1 MRESIDW
8 KFTVF
13 IEDFKADSGVLK
25 YEHDIAIMVTLKT
38 TSITIDFNDFHAFN
52 PEFAKDFLN
61 HPSKHFPIFNDILRS
76 KVRCRDPDFAEQNTF
91 QVIFN
96 NFSMSPSI
104 HNRRRYALKMVKL
117 FIDKDGKMREVA
129 DELKITRRE
138 ASRIVF
144 KEIRYLLDIV
154 KKRKTKRA

>member
-1 MRESIDW
+1 
-8 KFTVF
+8 
-13 IEDFKADSGVLK
+13 
-25 YEHDIAIMVTLKT
+25 
-38 TSITIDFNDFHAFN
+38 
-52 PEFAKDFLN
+52 
-61 HPSKHFPIFNDILRS
+61 
-76 KVRCRDPDFAEQNTF
+76 
-91 QVIFN
+91 
-96 NFSMSPSI
+96 
-104 HNRRRYALKMVKL
+104 MVKL